1 MHNFALEEL
10 LKFGSSPISHPLFL
24 ESYLQLFALEE
35 LEAKN
40 NGLLIQIIEH
50 SKESR
55 EAHLSLQRLSAH
67 YEVCKLEKPI
77 PLSVWLVDYLHG
89 LYPLPSSKKSGP
101 KTTET
106 RDIFLL
112 VLVLRISRLF
122 SIPVY
127 PRPDFDQP
135 TAIGVIA
142 EANLTIQKMASK
154 KSWEDNSNQQAKVIK
169 NQHKQKLR
177 RLFPSSALGLKDL
190 YVEAIKKKSTPKNQ
204 FFRISPRRL
213 KPSKQIASCH
223 LFKL

>member
-1 MHNFALEEL
+1 MKSVNKSYQHMHDFALDGL
-10 LKFGSSPISHPLFL
+10 LRFGSSPISQPLFL

-40 NGLLIQIIEH
+40 NGLLLQIIEH

-67 YEVCKLEKPI
+67 YEVHELEKPS

-89 LYPLPSSKKSGP
+89 LYPFPSSKKSGP

-112 VLVLRISRLF
+112 VLVLKISRLF

-127 PRPDFDQP
+127 PRPGFDQP
-135 TAIGVIA
+135 TAIDVIA
-142 EANLTIQKMASK
+142 EANLTIQKMASN
-154 KSWEDNSNQQAKVIK
+154 KSWEDNSNQRAKVIK
-169 NQHKQKLR
+169 NKHKQKLR

-190 YVEAIKKKSTPKNQ
+190 YIAAIKKNPHLK
-204 FFRISPRRL
+204 ISF
-213 KPSKQIASCH
+213 SEFH
-223 LFKL
+223 HED

>member
-1 MHNFALEEL
+1 MKSVNDTYQDMHDFALDGL
-10 LKFGSSPISHPLFL
+10 LRFGSSPISQPLFL

-40 NGLLIQIIEH
+40 NGLLLQIIEH
-50 SKESR
+50 SKEIR

-67 YEVCKLEKPI
+67 YEVGKLEKPA

-89 LYPLPSSKKSGP
+89 HYPLPSSKKSGP

-112 VLVLRISRLF
+112 VLVLKISRLF
-122 SIPVY
+122 SVPVY

-142 EANLTIQKMASK
+142 EANLTMQKMASN
-154 KSWEDNSNQQAKVIK
+154 KSWEDNSNQRAKVIK
-169 NQHKQKLR
+169 NKHKQKLR

-190 YVEAIKKKSTPKNQ
+190 YIAAIKKNPHLK
-204 FFRISPRRL
+204 ISF
-213 KPSKQIASCH
+213 SEFH
-223 LFKL
+223 HED